1 MHKRLCFIYTETT
14 GLHKT
19 NNNVIKK
26 ELFKYA
32 RMVTMNYI
40 IGYYKDMK
48 DFVCEKKVRT
58 IVQPRCMFI
67 PKETEIFHNITQ
79 EIAIKEGIDPD
90 IIIKTFKKDIE
101 KVDII
106 VSHNVDFHLKT
117 ILSEAVRY
125 NINLDLSK
133 YIVIDTIN
141 FTPNTMQ
148 AQEYVKLK
156 DLAIRL
162 KIKNEDYS
170 NLELI
175 REVFTKLYKKFE
187 KSCRVVETEV

>member
-1 MHKRLCFIYTETT
+1 MHKKICFIYTETT
-14 GLHKT
+14 GLHKS
-19 NNNVIKK
+19 NKNVIKK

-32 RMVTMNYI
+32 RMVTINYI
-40 IGYYKDMK
+40 IGYFKDMK
-48 DFVCEKKVRT
+48 EFVSEKKVRT

-67 PKETEIFHNITQ
+67 PKDTEKFHNITQ
-79 EIAIKEGIDPD
+79 EIAMKEGVDPD
-90 IIIKTFKKDIE
+90 IIVKTFKKDIE

-106 VSHNVDFHLKT
+106 VSHNVDFHFKT

-125 NINLDLSK
+125 NINIDLSK

-148 AQEYVKLK
+148 AQEYIKLK

-162 KIKNEDYS
+162 KVKENQSIV
-170 NLELI
+170 ELI
-175 REVFTKLYKKFE
+175 QEVFIKLYKKFV

>member
-1 MHKRLCFIYTETT
+1 
-14 GLHKT
+14 
-19 NNNVIKK
+19 
-26 ELFKYA
+26 
-32 RMVTMNYI
+32 
-40 IGYYKDMK
+40 
-48 DFVCEKKVRT
+48 
-58 IVQPRCMFI
+58 MFI

-79 EIAIKEGIDPD
+79 EMAMKEGTDPD

-101 KVDII
+101 KIDII

-148 AQEYVKLK
+148 AQEYIKLK

-162 KIKNEDYS
+162 KIKDIIDDPSYNV
-170 NLELI
+170 ELI
-175 REVFTKLYKKFE
+175 RDVFTKLYKKFE